1 MKVLDATLGAR
12 SPLHIL
18 LVEDHPANQKMTQFM
33 LSKFGYEVHIVA
45 NGQSAVE
52 AVLALPYDLI
62 LMDLQIPGMDGLE
75 TSCCIRRLDDRIHQP
90 RIVAMTAN
98 FLESDREACL
108 GAGMDDFLP
117 KPVRPADLK
126 MMLERCASA
135 LGRGRSVTCG
145 PDRIAV
151 QQEGTNSNLDANDE
165 VLSIYIAEFHTT
177 LQDLRQAKA
186 RGDLAGF
193 RKKAH
198 YLKGGSQMI
207 GATTV
212 VALCQD
218 IETASDLTLPVLDD
232 KLAALQEALEEVV
245 RFAKRLQC
253 GDETARAARA
263 SGG

>member
-12 SPLHIL
+12 LPLRIL

-33 LSKFGYEVHIVA
+33 LSKFGYEVRIVA

-52 AVLALPYDLI
+52 AVLARPYDLI

-75 TSCCIRRLDDRIHQP
+75 TSRCIRRLDNGIHQP

-98 FLESDREACL
+98 SSVSDREACF
-108 GAGMDDFLP
+108 GAGMDDFLS
-117 KPVRPADLK
+117 KPARPADLK
-126 MMLERCASA
+126 MILERSAAA
-135 LGRGRSVTCG
+135 LGKGKPLTCG
-145 PDRIAV
+145 PDVIAV
-151 QQEGTNSNLDANDE
+151 RQADTQANLAVNDE
-165 VLSIYIAEFHTT
+165 ILSVYVAEFHAT
-177 LQDLRQAKA
+177 LQDLRQAKE
-186 RGDLAGF
+186 RGDLAAF

-207 GATTV
+207 GATGV

-218 IETASDLTLPVLDD
+218 IEAASDLTITALDD
-232 KLAALQEALEEVV
+232 KLAALQEALQEVV
-245 RFAKRLQC
+245 RSAKTLPRSD
-253 GDETARAARA
+253 GTARNTRA

>member
-1 MKVLDATLGAR
+1 MKVLDATLGSR
-12 SPLHIL
+12 LPLRIL

-33 LSKFGYEVHIVA
+33 LSKFGYEVRIVA

-52 AVLALPYDLI
+52 AVLARPYDLI

-75 TSCCIRRLDDRIHQP
+75 TSRCIRRLDNGIHQP

-98 FLESDREACL
+98 SSVSDREACF
-108 GAGMDDFLP
+108 GAGMDDFLS
-117 KPVRPADLK
+117 KPARPADLK
-126 MMLERCASA
+126 MILEHSAAA
-135 LGRGRSVTCG
+135 LGRGRHVACG

-151 QQEGTNSNLDANDE
+151 QQEGTNGNLDANDE
-165 VLSIYIAEFHTT
+165 ILSIYIAEFHTT
-177 LQDLRQAKA
+177 LQDLRKAKE
-186 RGDLAGF
+186 RGDLAAF

-207 GATTV
+207 GATGV

-218 IETASDLTLPVLDD
+218 IEAASDLTITALDD
-232 KLAALQEALEEVV
+232 KLAALQEALQEVV
-245 RFAKRLQC
+245 RSAKTLPRSD
-253 GDETARAARA
+253 GTARNTRA

>member
-1 MKVLDATLGAR
+1 MKVLDATLGSR
-12 SPLHIL
+12 LPLHIL

-45 NGQSAVE
+45 NGHSAVA
-52 AVLALPYDLI
+52 AVLARPYDLI

-75 TSCCIRRLDDRIHQP
+75 TSRCIRRLDNRIHQP

-98 FLESDREACL
+98 FLESDREACF

-126 MMLERCASA
+126 MILEHSASA
-135 LGRGRSVTCG
+135 LGRGRLAACG

-151 QQEGTNSNLDANDE
+151 RQADTQANLAVNDKI
-165 VLSIYIAEFHTT
+165 LSVYLAEFHTT
-177 LQDLRQAKA
+177 LQDLRQAKE
-186 RGDLAGF
+186 RGDLAAF

-207 GATTV
+207 GATGV

-218 IETASDLTLPVLDD
+218 IEAASDLTITALDD
-232 KLAALQEALEEVV
+232 KLAALQDALQEVL
-245 RFAKRLQC
+245 RSAKTLPRSD
-253 GDETARAARA
+253 GTARNARA